1 MSNEHDNNNIKLITK
16 TSPIVLVDG
25 IGEFT
30 DGSDCYEVLV
40 KERCRGAY
48 QYTIEFNF
56 GSGYFRI
63 EEPVRIQD
71 QGKQQPFIFTIMK
84 ISKIIREIVY
94 EPEPYVPSTPLV
106 KQNPIKTLSDMASMQ
121 IVGVKPL
128 TQHVI
133 PNMVEMEFDPAIEDE
148 VLVIMIVDKY
158 HLTGHEYDVRKEI
171 SRMRAVY

>member
-1 MSNEHDNNNIKLITK
+1 
-16 TSPIVLVDG
+16 
-25 IGEFT
+25 
-30 DGSDCYEVLV
+30 
-40 KERCRGAY
+40 
-48 QYTIEFNF
+48 
-56 GSGYFRI
+56 
-63 EEPVRIQD
+63 
-71 QGKQQPFIFTIMK
+71 
-84 ISKIIREIVY
+84 VY

-106 KQNPIKTLSDMASMQ
+106 KQNPIKTLSEMASMQ

-171 SRMRAVY
+171 SRMRAFY